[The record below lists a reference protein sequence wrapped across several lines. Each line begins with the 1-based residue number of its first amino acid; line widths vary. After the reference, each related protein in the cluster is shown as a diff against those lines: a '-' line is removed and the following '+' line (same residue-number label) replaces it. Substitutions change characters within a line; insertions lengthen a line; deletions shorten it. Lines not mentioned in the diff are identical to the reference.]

1 VARAEHGHIGTAAQA
16 PSPGEIA
23 AQLIRF
29 DTTNPP
35 GNEAACIEFVRDLLE
50 QQGLTSQLHARD
62 PARPNLVVRLP
73 GRGNARPLLVHGHVD
88 VVTTRGQ
95 SWSHPPFAGAT
106 LDGWLW
112 GRGAVDMK
120 GPVASMLSAVVQLF
134 REGLRPG
141 GDVILA
147 LLSDEEAGSDNG
159 SRFLVEQ
166 RADLFRDMRY
176 SLGEGGG
183 QSVSVGGRL
192 VHPVMVAE
200 KRVCW
205 MRGTVRGPG
214 GHGSRPVK
222 GSAMGK
228 AGRALAVLDTAPLPV
243 HVCEAARLM
252 LRGLSDA
259 LPDEMTGLR
268 RDLSDFGVD
277 AALERLDRGTAGML
291 DPLVRNTVS
300 VTVVRG
306 GEKVNVIPAEVVF
319 ELDGR
324 IVPGQEVD
332 DFLAELR
339 NAAGPELELEVMRTE
354 PGPERPDMAH
364 FGALVEALRQVY
376 PDATVVPAIM
386 SGFTDGCQFAK
397 LGIQNYGFLPCVL
410 DYDWRSTVHG
420 RDERIPIQALEDCA
434 RGLREAILRILG

>member
-1 VARAEHGHIGTAAQA
+1 
-16 PSPGEIA
+16 
-23 AQLIRF
+23 
-29 DTTNPP
+29 
-35 GNEAACIEFVRDLLE
+35 
-50 QQGLTSQLHARD
+50 
-62 PARPNLVVRLP
+62 
-73 GRGNARPLLVHGHVD
+73 
-88 VVTTRGQ
+88 
-95 SWSHPPFAGAT
+95 
-106 LDGWLW
+106 
-112 GRGAVDMK
+112 
-120 GPVASMLSAVVQLF
+120 
-134 REGLRPG
+134 
-141 GDVILA
+141 
-147 LLSDEEAGSDNG
+147 
-159 SRFLVEQ
+159 
-166 RADLFRDMRY
+166 
-176 SLGEGGG
+176 
-183 QSVSVGGRL
+183 
-192 VHPVMVAE
+192 
-200 KRVCW
+200 
-205 MRGTVRGPG
+205 
-214 GHGSRPVK
+214 
-222 GSAMGK
+222 MGK